1 MASKPLGVSRVRLPA
16 GGWSTV
22 LAYLC
27 QHFSNIAPEVWRTR
41 FLQQKILNELY
52 QPIALDAP
60 FVPGATVYY
69 FRELSAEPEVPFQE
83 QVLFEDEHLLVVD
96 KPHFLATAPVGNYVE
111 QTVLRRLQRRL
122 HIPELVAAHRLDRL
136 TAGVLLLVKRAQDR
150 DAYQRLFREQAV
162 EKTYE
167 AIAPALP
174 QLTFPY
180 THLSQLQADP
190 ECFFL
195 MREVGGAPNS
205 QTRIEVLKQGPIY
218 WHYALYP
225 VTGRKHQLRVHLAS
239 LGAPI
244 VGDDFYPQLTT
255 SQQDNYQRPLQ
266 LLARSLRFIDP
277 LTGQLRF
284 FSSARQ
290 LMNIEHIAETCY

>member
-1 MASKPLGVSRVRLPA
+1 MANKPLGASRIRLPV
-16 GGWSTV
+16 GHWSTV
-22 LAYLC
+22 LEYLC
-27 QHFSNIAPEVWRTR
+27 QRFVHIGSDVWRER
-41 FLQQKILNELY
+41 FKQQKILNEHY
-52 QPIALDAP
+52 QPLTLDAP
-60 FVPGATVYY
+60 FIAGTTVYY
-69 FRELSAEPEVPFQE
+69 FRELPAELPVPFQE
-83 QVLFEDEHLLVVD
+83 QILFEDEHLLVVD

-111 QTVLRRLQRRL
+111 QSVLRRLQRRL
-122 HIPELVAAHRLDRL
+122 QLPDLVAAHRLDRL
-136 TAGVLLLVKRAQDR
+136 TAGVLMLIKRRQDR

-162 EKTYE
+162 KKTYE
-167 AIAPALP
+167 AIAPPLP
-174 QLTFPY
+174 KLVFPF
-180 THLSQLQADP
+180 THCSRLQADT

-195 MREVGGAPNS
+195 MREVSGAPNS
-205 QTRIEVLKQGPIY
+205 QTRIEVLKQGQTS